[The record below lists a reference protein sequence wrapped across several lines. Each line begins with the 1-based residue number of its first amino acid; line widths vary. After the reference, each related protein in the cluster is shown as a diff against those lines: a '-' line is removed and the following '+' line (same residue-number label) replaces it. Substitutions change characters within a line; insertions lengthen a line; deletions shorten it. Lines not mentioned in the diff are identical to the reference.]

1 MIIPRHVWM
10 TVNEQYRIRFTMK
23 ADGEDAEVIVYSEIS
38 SERFWG
44 DETTQGD
51 FDKAL
56 KAARKEGAK
65 SLNIRINSPGGEV
78 YAAVAMRSMVIN
90 SGFEKV
96 RVMIE
101 GLCASAATLF
111 VTIPGAEV
119 VIAEGSEFMIHNP
132 MTIAWGNSEEI
143 EKTAEHL
150 RKMEEQFCGMYA
162 ARTGKDTA
170 KIKEWMDAT
179 TWFTAKEAVENGFCD
194 KLLQS
199 EKVAACVTQR
209 DMALMKAIYRDV
221 PDFQIEANEAGK
233 TTKTTGTLKD
243 VSNGSPVAGAPTENM
258 PKEEKKIMEL
268 NESTT
273 MEQLR
278 EASPALFAQVQ
289 QDAVN
294 AERERLAEIDALT
307 MPGCEE
313 MAEQAKA
320 DGTSAM
326 DFHKQIVEA
335 RKKQGEE
342 FIAARQKETQPA
354 KDIAGGAPDGNGRTE
369 QQEIDD
375 YAKEMAKYATLY
387 NPGTGDGMY

>member
-1 MIIPRHVWM
+1 
-10 TVNEQYRIRFTMK
+10 
-23 ADGEDAEVIVYSEIS
+23 
-38 SERFWG
+38 
-44 DETTQGD
+44 
-51 FDKAL
+51 
-56 KAARKEGAK
+56 
-65 SLNIRINSPGGEV
+65 
-78 YAAVAMRSMVIN
+78 
-90 SGFEKV
+90 
-96 RVMIE
+96 
-101 GLCASAATLF
+101 
-111 VTIPGAEV
+111 
-119 VIAEGSEFMIHNP
+119 
-132 MTIAWGNSEEI
+132 
-143 EKTAEHL
+143 
-150 RKMEEQFCGMYA
+150 
-162 ARTGKDTA
+162 
-170 KIKEWMDAT
+170 MDAT

-221 PDFQIEANEAGK
+221 PDFQIAANDAGN

-258 PKEEKKIMEL
+258 PKEEKKTMEL

-278 EASPALFAQVQ
+278 EANPALFAQVQ

-326 DFHKQIVEA
+326 DFHKKIVEA

-387 NPGTGDGMY
+387 NPGTEDGMY